1 MARTQLNLKPQTE
14 RIIMTKNLTFNNGK
28 KFVEHVL
35 PEPTEGP
42 VPALQKSANR
52 LTDQATK
59 LRAERDQAQATVS
72 AQRSK

>member
-1 MARTQLNLKPQTE
+1 MAS
-14 RIIMTKNLTFNNGK
+14 

-42 VPALQKSANR
+42 VPALKKSANR

-72 AQRSK
+72 AATQQVARHGNRREVSEGNR